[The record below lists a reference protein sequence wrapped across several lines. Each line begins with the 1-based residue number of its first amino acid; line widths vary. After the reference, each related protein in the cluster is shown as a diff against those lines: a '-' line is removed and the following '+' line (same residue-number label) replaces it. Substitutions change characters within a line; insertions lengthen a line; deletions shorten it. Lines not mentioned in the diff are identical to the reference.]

1 MLGSRVSMAPL
12 LTALQLLTRIPI
24 PSSTPF
30 SDDLARRAQAWFPWV
45 GLLTGLAMAGP
56 LLLSDPHLP
65 NLAPFAA
72 VLLPLLLTGA
82 LHEDAVADSADA
94 LFGGQTP
101 ERRLEILKD
110 SRLGTYGACALW
122 FLLTARFLAARE
134 LYVNLATADLLK
146 TILFAHVFART
157 LAALTSHCCTPRTI
171 NAAQRTAPF
180 TGKLSPLGLLLTI
193 APTAAFLT
201 LDPMRAATTVLP
213 ALAAIVIARLYL
225 SRIGSLRGD
234 ALGCIIALSETL
246 MLTRPET
253 LL

>member
-1 MLGSRVSMAPL
+1 MAPL

-24 PSSTPF
+24 PATTPF
-30 SDDLARRAQAWFPWV
+30 SDDIARRAQAWFPWI
-45 GLLTGLAMAGP
+45 GLVTGLSMAAP
-56 LLLSDPHLP
+56 LLLSEPHLP
-65 NLAPFAA
+65 NLVPFAA

-94 LFGGQTP
+94 LFGGRTP

-134 LYVNLATADLLK
+134 LYVNLAPATLLQ
-146 TILFAHVFART
+146 TVLFAHIFART
-157 LAALTSHCCTPRTI
+157 LAALASHCCAPRKVDT
-171 NAAQRTAPF
+171 AQRTASF
-180 TGKLSPLGLLLTI
+180 TGKISPFGVALCI
-193 APTAAFLT
+193 APTATFLALNPT
-201 LDPMRAATTVLP
+201 LTPTTILPVLGTI
-213 ALAAIVIARLYL
+213 AIARLYL

-234 ALGCIIALSETL
+234 ALGCIIAVSETL
-246 MLTRPET
+246 MLARPET